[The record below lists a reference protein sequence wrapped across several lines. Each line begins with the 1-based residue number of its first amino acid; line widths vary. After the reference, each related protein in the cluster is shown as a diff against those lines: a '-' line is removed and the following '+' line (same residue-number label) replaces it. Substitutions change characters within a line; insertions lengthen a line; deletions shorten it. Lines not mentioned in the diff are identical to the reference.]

1 MKLNHLPFLFSAFLG
16 LMLTNAIAQRA
27 ITDPKH
33 ENHYKLNNINT
44 DELSIEFSDAHSQ
57 QAFTQVKI
65 KIVNKTNDYIL
76 LKPEELA
83 FKYEFGE
90 FKPGSNILQGKF
102 TLVEPMGTRTRT
114 LKVTGGS
121 NFHVEKLTASLGGFY
136 KIKADA
142 KSLDAPDF
150 KLPAAANDFAVGN
163 CKCALEKISKE
174 TKETTTRF
182 RCSYTGKNVLMMDE
196 KKSVLKIES
205 GQEFANDDRKAHS
218 VLLLP
223 GDDAK
228 IDATFHVPAKT
239 TDMQLA
245 NMFIVW
251 KGTFTESIPQ
261 KISLA
266 DVNFTLDPVVT
277 EVKNR

>member
-1 MKLNHLPFLFSAFLG
+1 MKLTSLHILLSSFLG
-16 LMLTNAIAQRA
+16 LMFTNAIAQRA

-44 DELSIEFSDAHSQ
+44 DEVSIEFSDAHSQ

-76 LKPEELA
+76 LKPEEVM

-136 KIKADA
+136 KIKANA
-142 KSLDAPDF
+142 KSLEAPDF
-150 KLPAAANDFAVGN
+150 NLPAYANDFSVGN
-163 CKCALEKISKE
+163 CKCALDKVTKE
-174 TKETTTRF
+174 TKETSAKF
-182 RCSYTGKNVLMMDE
+182 RCSYTGKNILLIDD
-196 KKSVLKIES
+196 KKAVLKIES
-205 GQEFANDDRKAHS
+205 GQEFANEDRKGNAI
-218 VLLLP
+218 LLLP

-228 IDATFHVPAKT
+228 INTVFRVPGKT
-239 TDMQLA
+239 TDMQFA
-245 NMFIVW
+245 NMLIVW
-251 KGTFTESIPQ
+251 KSTFTESNPQ
-261 KISLA
+261 KISVP
-266 DVNFTLDPVVT
+266 DVNFTLDPGVT